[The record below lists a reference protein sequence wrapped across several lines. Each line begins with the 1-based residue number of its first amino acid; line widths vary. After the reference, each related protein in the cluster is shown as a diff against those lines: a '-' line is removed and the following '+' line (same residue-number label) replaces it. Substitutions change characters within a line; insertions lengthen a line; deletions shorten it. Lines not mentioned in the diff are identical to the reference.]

1 LTPLSFIY
9 LINQKFLEGD
19 RMQFDSFSPIPED
32 DDELHLPELVYWAS
46 LGDIEQVEQALQEGL
61 DVNSADEEGYSALH
75 AAAENDHLEVV
86 KLLVSKGADVD
97 HRSTYTALELA
108 EMAGN
113 KDVVAYLKSL
123 KGGI

>member
-1 LTPLSFIY
+1 MKL
-9 LINQKFLEGD
+9 N
-19 RMQFDSFSPIPED
+19 SFSPIPED
-32 DDELHLPELVYWAS
+32 DEELHLPELVYWAS
-46 LGDIEQVEQALQEGL
+46 IGDVEQVENGIQEGL
-61 DVNSADEEGYSALH
+61 DVNSADEEGYSALQ

-108 EMAGN
+108 GMAGN

>member
-1 LTPLSFIY
+1 MKL
-9 LINQKFLEGD
+9 N
-19 RMQFDSFSPIPED
+19 SFSPIPED

-46 LGDIEQVEQALQEGL
+46 LGEVEQVEQGLQEGL
-61 DVNSADEEGYSALH
+61 NVTSADEEGYSALQ

-113 KDVVAYLKSL
+113 KDVVEYLKSL
-123 KGGI
+123 KGSIPK

>member
-1 LTPLSFIY
+1 MKL
-9 LINQKFLEGD
+9 N
-19 RMQFDSFSPIPED
+19 SFSPIPED

-46 LGDIEQVEQALQEGL
+46 VGDIEQVEQSLQEGL
-61 DVNSADEEGYSALH
+61 NVNSADEEGYSALQ
-75 AAAENDHLEVV
+75 AAAENDHLDVV

-113 KDVVAYLKSL
+113 KDVVEYLKSL
-123 KGGI
+123 KGGIPK

>member
-1 LTPLSFIY
+1 MKL
-9 LINQKFLEGD
+9 N
-19 RMQFDSFSPIPED
+19 SFSPIPED
-32 DDELHLPELVYWAS
+32 DEELHLPELVYWAS
-46 LGDIEQVEQALQEGL
+46 IGDVEQVEQRLQEGL
-61 DVNSADEEGYSALH
+61 DVNSADDEGYSALQ

-123 KGGI
+123 ESLH

>member
-1 LTPLSFIY
+1 MTI
-9 LINQKFLEGD
+9 K
-19 RMQFDSFSPIPED
+19 SFSPILED
-32 DDELHLPELVYWAS
+32 DEELHLPELVYWAS
-46 LGDIEQVEQALQEGL
+46 IGDIEQVENGLQEGL
-61 DVNSADEEGYSALH
+61 DVNSADEEGYSALQ

-86 KLLVSKGADVD
+86 KLLISKGADVD